1 MGSCW
6 GAWTNQE
13 FMSTDF
19 QSQFCF
25 MWTETLNDA
34 TGSLVRRQPASCGQD
49 AETGWSD
56 RVPGT
61 TWTRGG
67 CWVWHAC
74 SIHLSLPTTFLSF
87 RDYKHKPW
95 PVLFSS
101 RQKRL
106 EGSILWAFG
115 SSATL
120 YLPRKQKCCA
130 AVWRPEGTTLSLLL
144 SFSSGRVQMS
154 TEVLF
159 KCHNLSSSAI
169 LPKTIK
175 NYR

>member
-1 MGSCW
+1 MQKLAGV
-6 GAWTNQE
+6 
-13 FMSTDF
+13 
-19 QSQFCF
+19 
-25 MWTETLNDA
+25 TESPELPEHEEVVGYGMHVA
-34 TGSLVRRQPASCGQD
+34 FILACQLHSSVS
-49 AETGWSD
+49 
-56 RVPGT
+56 GT
-61 TWTRGG
+61 TNTNPD
-67 CWVWHAC
+67 
-74 SIHLSLPTTFLSF
+74 LS
-87 RDYKHKPW
+87 
-95 PVLFSS
+95 VLFSS

-120 YLPRKQKCCA
+120 YLPRKQMCCA

-154 TEVLF
+154 TGVLF